1 MEINKHRM
9 YGNTSL
15 ANCFVI
21 ARLTENLARA
31 LFKILDLLKVFNVI
45 FCLDEGQ
52 RLP

>member
-1 MEINKHRM
+1 MEINNHRM

-15 ANCFVI
+15 ANCIVI
-21 ARLTENLARA
+21 ACLTENLARA